1 MDVIEDRVAGAP
13 LAALRALRQANQH
26 LDLSIYLV
34 GGSVRDLLLERPIK
48 DLDFAVEGDAPSLA
62 GRLAQELGGRVVL
75 HARFGTA
82 SVYFG
87 DERVDLATAR
97 REHYDRPA
105 ALPRVTPAPIDEDLA
120 RRDFSI
126 NAMALPLAAHRTSL
140 VDPFH
145 GQEDLELGLVR
156 VLHPQSFVDD
166 PTRILRAVRYEQRL
180 GLIIEKET
188 LGHLDRAVAAGG
200 IAALSGDRIRNEL
213 DRIFQESRPELALE
227 RALDLGVLA
236 AVHPALAT
244 EDTRRGFWALAQ
256 QRDSS
261 GASIGGLAWLS
272 VMGYRMDRA
281 HGDAVTQRLNLPAT
295 WRKAIKDSIYL
306 GEISCQLE
314 APELPNSGLVRLLA
328 ECVEDAL
335 AAAVAVTDSDTVRRR
350 LTEYLGCLKFLE
362 ADLDGSDMQSLG
374 IPEGPELGKMLDQ
387 LKNAKLDGA
396 VTSKEE
402 QRQMVRDL
410 LNAGAYAP
418 DSCREVGHD

>member
-75 HARFGTA
+75 HRRFGTA

-213 DRIFQESRPELALE
+213 DPDFPGIKAGVAPGAGAGFGSIGRGASGPGDRKHRTRVPGTGTAAGFLRRLYWRACLAL
-227 RALDLGVLA
+227 R
-236 AVHPALAT
+236 H
-244 EDTRRGFWALAQ
+244 
-256 QRDSS
+256 
-261 GASIGGLAWLS
+261 GL
-272 VMGYRMDRA
+272 
-281 HGDAVTQRLNLPAT
+281 P
-295 WRKAIKDSIYL
+295 
-306 GEISCQLE
+306 
-314 APELPNSGLVRLLA
+314 
-328 ECVEDAL
+328 
-335 AAAVAVTDSDTVRRR
+335 
-350 LTEYLGCLKFLE
+350 
-362 ADLDGSDMQSLG
+362 DG
-374 IPEGPELGKMLDQ
+374 
-387 LKNAKLDGA
+387 
-396 VTSKEE
+396 
-402 QRQMVRDL
+402 
-410 LNAGAYAP
+410 
-418 DSCREVGHD
+418 

>member
-1 MDVIEDRVAGAP
+1 MDVIEDRVAGAS
-13 LAALRALRQANQH
+13 LAALQALRLASQH

-62 GRLAQELGGRVVL
+62 GKLAHELGGRLVL
-75 HARFGTA
+75 HRRFGTA

-87 DERVDLATAR
+87 SERVDLATSR
-97 REHYDRPA
+97 REQYDTPA
-105 ALPRVTPAPIDEDLA
+105 ALPRVMPASIDEDLA

-126 NAMALPLAAHRTSL
+126 NAMALPLAASHRNL

-145 GQEDLELGLVR
+145 GQDDLELGLVR
-156 VLHPQSFVDD
+156 ILHPKSFVDD

-180 GLIIEKET
+180 GLKIEDET
-188 LGHLDRAVAAGG
+188 LEHLERAVAADG
-200 IAALSGDRIRNEL
+200 IAGLSGDRIRNEL

-244 EDTRRGFWALAQ
+244 EDTRQGFRVLAQ
-256 QRDSS
+256 RRDSS
-261 GASIGGLAWLS
+261 GASIGELAWLS
-272 VMGYRMDRA
+272 AMGYRMDRA
-281 HGDAVTQRLNLPAT
+281 QGDAVTQRLNMPAT
-295 WRKAIKDSIYL
+295 WRRTIQDSIYL

-314 APELPNSGLVRLLA
+314 APGLRNSDLVRLLDGCA
-328 ECVEDAL
+328 EDAVVT
-335 AAAVAVTDSDTVRRR
+335 AAAISESATVRRR
-350 LTEYLGCLKFLE
+350 LTEYLDNLRFLGV
-362 ADLDGSDMQSLG
+362 DLDGLELQSLG

-396 VTSKEE
+396 VTSKED

-410 LNAGAYAP
+410 LDGGAYAG
-418 DSCREVGHD
+418 DACQEVSHD